1 MFGSA
6 RAVKVSAAK
15 EIVSNPNPAGMPSR
29 FGTPEARQGRPVNHI
44 TAAAATTQTTS
55 TVTITKLTGN
65 QTHASYST

>member
-1 MFGSA
+1 
-6 RAVKVSAAK
+6 
-15 EIVSNPNPAGMPSR
+15 VSNPNPAGMPSR